1 MLALCN
7 QVTFNIRFSVPKN
20 SVTTRNPRLFWVS
33 VLQALVV
40 DFKDV
45 NKEQERD
52 QGHLCSHWSLDEWL
66 TAVMCSAVAAARR
79 FEKRLVDRSQ
89 KSGLMLYRGGSRRL
103 RLDPQ
108 FLSTNVRSYLNFW
121 QLRIV
126 LLEKTLITK
135 FTENHLLMLLSD
147 LNYDCA
153 IYKRRIAVAWNS
165 RPRQK
170 KFFLTHRCYV

>member
-45 NKEQERD
+45 NKEQEGSRPPLLSLISRRVTNSRD
-52 QGHLCSHWSLDEWL
+52 VLSGRCSS
-66 TAVMCSAVAAARR
+66 T
-79 FEKRLVDRSQ
+79 LVDRSQ

-108 FLSTNVRSYLNFW
+108 FLSTNIRSYLNFW

-135 FTENHLLMLLSD
+135 FTENHLLVLLSD
-147 LNYDCA
+147 LNYGCA

-170 KFFLTHRCYV
+170 KFFLKNRCYV

>member
-1 MLALCN
+1 MLAFCN
-7 QVTFNIRFSVPKN
+7 QVTFNIRFSVQKN
-20 SVTTRNPRLFWVS
+20 SNQESAAFLGLRSSSSGCRF
-33 VLQALVV
+33 Q
-40 DFKDV
+40 DV

-135 FTENHLLMLLSD
+135 FTENHLLVLLSD

-170 KFFLTHRCYV
+170 KIFLKHRCYV

>member
-1 MLALCN
+1 MLAFCN
-7 QVTFNIRFSVPKN
+7 QVTFNIRFSVLKN
-20 SVTTRNPRLFWVS
+20 SNQESAAFLGLRSSSSGCRF
-33 VLQALVV
+33 Q
-40 DFKDV
+40 DV

-135 FTENHLLMLLSD
+135 FTENHLLVLLSD
-147 LNYDCA
+147 LN
-153 IYKRRIAVAWNS
+153 
-165 RPRQK
+165 
-170 KFFLTHRCYV
+170 

>member
-1 MLALCN
+1 M
-7 QVTFNIRFSVPKN
+7 
-20 SVTTRNPRLFWVS
+20 
-33 VLQALVV
+33 
-40 DFKDV
+40 
-45 NKEQERD
+45 D

-108 FLSTNVRSYLNFW
+108 FLSTNIRSYLNFW

-126 LLEKTLITK
+126 LLEKTLVTK
-135 FTENHLLMLLSD
+135 FTENHLLVLLSD

-153 IYKRRIAVAWNS
+153 IYKWRIAVAWNS

-170 KFFLTHRCYV
+170 KFFLKHRCYV

>member
-1 MLALCN
+1 MLAFCN
-7 QVTFNIRFSVPKN
+7 QVTFNIRFSVQKN
-20 SVTTRNPRLFWVS
+20 SNQESAAFL

-135 FTENHLLMLLSD
+135 FTENHLLVLLSD

-170 KFFLTHRCYV
+170 KFFLKNRCYV

>member
-1 MLALCN
+1 MLAFCN
-7 QVTFNIRFSVPKN
+7 QVTFNIRFSVQKN
-20 SVTTRNPRLFWVS
+20 SNQESAAFLGLRSSSSGCRF
-33 VLQALVV
+33 Q
-40 DFKDV
+40 DV

-135 FTENHLLMLLSD
+135 ITENHLLVLLSD

-170 KFFLTHRCYV
+170 KIFLKHRCYV